1 MGLIYY
7 VSCCFFL
14 AVTVSFNLV
23 QYTVNEGVG
32 TVQLQLVK
40 IGPTNILVTVMV
52 STMDGTAVG

>member
-1 MGLIYY
+1 MGLIY
-7 VSCCFFL
+7 VSCCLFL
-14 AVTVSFNLV
+14 AVTVSFNPV

-40 IGPTNILVTVMV
+40 IGSTNILVTVMV